1 MRRLSSGD
9 CVCGEGKSERA
20 WQPQAVTEL
29 DSKLNFVK
37 HIRQSDWLMYEK
49 VLLLCR
55 LSQEMPWEILDPKN
69 EIAAE
74 LCMLE

>member
-1 MRRLSSGD
+1 M
-9 CVCGEGKSERA
+9 
-20 WQPQAVTEL
+20 TEL

-74 LCMLE
+74 LCILG